1 MRTSPAPG
9 ASPTAAGFP
18 TASGELAC
26 VLLART
32 LGPPDPPLTDGEIA
46 LRMRRAEDVP
56 SIAKASHDPETRRW
70 LDDEPLTAERQRD
83 SVARAEESWRT
94 GKSAPFVIA
103 DAATD
108 APLGLVTMHF
118 GDDQEVAGLAVT
130 PYSRG
135 NAGAAS
141 PRRRS
146 GSRQNWGLRTVG
158 LQRVFAETA
167 VENLASARAI
177 ERAGLLREGV
187 LRAHCKTHGQR
198 HDCMMFSL
206 VRADIR
212 DVESRD

>member
-1 MRTSPAPG
+1 MVA
-9 ASPTAAGFP
+9 TA
-18 TASGELAC
+18 
-26 VLLART
+26 
-32 LGPPDPPLTDGEIA
+32 
-46 LRMRRAEDVP
+46 VP
-56 SIAKASHDPETRRW
+56 ST
-70 LDDEPLTAERQRD
+70 
-83 SVARAEESWRT
+83 
-94 GKSAPFVIA
+94 
-103 DAATD
+103 ATD

-130 PYSRG
+130 VFPGERG
-135 NAGAAS
+135 RGVASKALRLAA
-141 PRRRS
+141 
-146 GSRQNWGLRTVG
+146 NWGLRTVG